1 MLDLDEK
8 VYEVREYSKFP
19 EKRYFSDKLVRTF
32 SKQEDA
38 LYESIFYNKKYPDR
52 RFYATDNPHEFV
64 ELKKKDLELLTKY
77 GIL

>member
-1 MLDLDEK
+1 MLDLNEK

-32 SKQEDA
+32 PKQEDA
-38 LYESIFYNKKYPDR
+38 LYESIFYNKKYPNR

-64 ELKKKDLELLTKY
+64 EPKKKELETLAKY

>member
-38 LYESIFYNKKYPDR
+38 LYESIFFNKKYPDR